1 MIRHNDLVTF
11 SRSLITVAA
20 ATAVALSGVTI
31 AQTASAQTTTR
42 EWTFV
47 DFSDSDTTLA
57 KGYGGSF
64 TFTNPT
70 QDELICTAY
79 IAEPKYT
86 KAMIDVWVN
95 STDSWNETAHKA
107 YERVDQLHR
116 DEERT
121 GRRLHVLAQRGYI
134 APGESVELAPDSEVS
149 PSNGIFLECSSQN
162 GNETNLYGYGTIES
176 DYSIKSSIPVANNST
191 PTPPATP
198 IPVATVTKLVTPAP
212 ITTTVTDEPVTTTQ
226 LVPTTIRETAT
237 TTATEPV
244 PTTIRETATTTATES
259 VPTTVTKPVP
269 TTVRQTVVSQFPA
282 ETVTQTRT
290 TTVTSTLAA
299 PTVTRT
305 VSAEPSDSGSS
316 DSSVIGWIIGIF
328 AALGLGG
335 IAGFL
340 AQNFNIPGLTF

>member
-1 MIRHNDLVTF
+1 MTI
-11 SRSLITVAA
+11 SRSLVALAA

-47 DFSDSDTTLA
+47 DFSDSDTTLE

-70 QDELICTAY
+70 QDELVCTAF
-79 IAEPKYT
+79 IADPKYT

-95 STDSWNETAHKA
+95 STDSWNETASKA
-107 YERVDQLHR
+107 YERLNQLYR
-116 DEERT
+116 DEVRT
-121 GRRLHVLAQRGYI
+121 GRGLHVEAQRTYI
-134 APGESVELAPDSEVS
+134 APGESVELAPDGEVS
-149 PSNGIFLECSSQN
+149 PGNGIFLRCSSQN
-162 GNETNLYGYGTIES
+162 TNDTHLYGYGTIES

-191 PTPPATP
+191 PTPPTTP
-198 IPVATVTKLVTPAP
+198 IPIATVTKLVTPAP
-212 ITTTVTDEPVTTTQ
+212 ITTTVTDEPVTTTRV
-226 LVPTTIRETAT
+226 VPTTIRETAT
-237 TTATEPV
+237 TTAT
-244 PTTIRETATTTATES
+244 
-259 VPTTVTKPVP
+259 KPIP
-269 TTVRQTVVSQFPA
+269 TTVRQTVVSQPPA
-282 ETVTQTRT
+282 ETVTHTQT

-316 DSSVIGWIIGIF
+316 DGSVIGWIIGILV
-328 AALGLGG
+328 ALGLGG
-335 IAGFL
+335 VAGFM

>member
-1 MIRHNDLVTF
+1 MIRHNGLMSF

-20 ATAVALSGVTI
+20 ATAMALSGVTI
-31 AQTASAQTTTR
+31 AQTASAQTATR

-57 KGYGGSF
+57 NGYGGSF

-70 QDELICTAY
+70 QDELVCTAF
-79 IAEPKYT
+79 IADPKYT

-95 STDSWNETAHKA
+95 STDPWSETANKA
-107 YERVDQLHR
+107 YERLNQLYR
-116 DEERT
+116 DEART
-121 GRRLHVLAQRGYI
+121 GRRLHVEAQRTYI
-134 APGESVELAPDSEVS
+134 APGESVELAPDGEVS
-149 PSNGIFLECSSQN
+149 PSNGIFLRCSSQN
-162 GNETNLYGYGTIES
+162 TNETHLYGYGTIES

-212 ITTTVTDEPVTTTQ
+212 MTTTVTDEPVTTTQ

-237 TTATEPV
+237 TTATE
-244 PTTIRETATTTATES
+244 S
-259 VPTTVTKPVP
+259 VP
-269 TTVRQTVVSQFPA
+269 TTVRQTVVSQPPA
-282 ETVTQTRT
+282 ATVTQTQT
-290 TTVTSTLAA
+290 ATVTSTLAA
-299 PTVTRT
+299 PTVTKT

-316 DSSVIGWIIGIF
+316 DGSVIGWIIGIF